1 MIRPTAAHRQQIAAA
16 RSQHETDDDD
26 DASAPLRCGD
36 GGDGKVV
43 IDVFFVVL
51 LARSCMEKSEWS
63 VAAATATAK
72 GKKEGVGRP
81 PSPSPR
87 LAHSLLRAHSG

>member
-1 MIRPTAAHRQQIAAA
+1 M
-16 RSQHETDDDD
+16 
-26 DASAPLRCGD
+26 
-36 GGDGKVV
+36 
-43 IDVFFVVL
+43 FFVVL

-81 PSPSPR
+81 PSPSPS
-87 LAHSLLRAHSG
+87 SLIHCYMPTVDDTTVKESVRNGETQGTLEERPSQSAPKPHLSS

>member
-1 MIRPTAAHRQQIAAA
+1 M
-16 RSQHETDDDD
+16 
-26 DASAPLRCGD
+26 
-36 GGDGKVV
+36 
-43 IDVFFVVL
+43 FFVVL

-81 PSPSPR
+81 IPPLPPPSLIHCYMPTVDDTTVKEKRGNARDIRQRPSQSAPKPH
-87 LAHSLLRAHSG
+87 LSS